1 MFESKD
7 KEKKDERNMTHKETE
22 KKNVKLSSNDVSEEK
37 NENTETVVT
46 QPRIGT
52 EGL

>member
-1 MFESKD
+1 MFEPMNKD
-7 KEKKDERNMTHKETE
+7 KQNERIMTHKETE

-46 QPRIGT
+46 QPRIST